1 MLPRGQTKGFVVENE
16 IVSLFPQA
24 PSSNHNNLH
33 EEEPGKILLG
43 NVDLLVDDIFFPG
56 HANSKPTA
64 NNSRAIKEEVLS
76 HFFNINL
83 TYDAILA
90 FI

>member
-24 PSSNHNNLH
+24 PSSNNNNLH

-56 HANSKPTA
+56 HVANQRQTTVGQSKKRC
-64 NNSRAIKEEVLS
+64 SAISSTL
-76 HFFNINL
+76 I
-83 TYDAILA
+83 
-90 FI
+90 